1 MTLTPPP
8 SRALL
13 KPLRKAIFPV
23 AGLGTRFLP
32 ATKTIPKEMLTIVD
46 RPLIHYAVEEALA
59 AGCDTLIFVTG
70 RNKRAVEDYFDRH
83 PELEIELEAKGK
95 LAELELVRNIIP
107 SHVRCVYVRQSQPL
121 GLGHAVACAAHLI
134 DDEPF
139 AVILPDDLIHT
150 SRTSCLAQMLEAYE
164 SKEGS
169 ILAIEQM
176 PSNQLHRYGVVGS
189 ADLRAYPLRINQ
201 LIEKP
206 SIEHAP
212 SNWTIVGRYILLPSV
227 MRELEKSTHTPGTEI
242 QLTDAIAA
250 TLNSTPVY
258 GLPISGKRFDCGSK
272 RGFLEANIHYGL
284 LQSDEEDE

>member
-1 MTLTPPP
+1 M
-8 SRALL
+8 

-46 RPLIHYAVEEALA
+46 RPLIHYAVEEAIA

-83 PELEIELEAKGK
+83 PELEAELEAKGK
-95 LAELELVRNIIP
+95 IDELNLIRNIIP
-107 SHVRCVYVRQSQPL
+107 SHVRCVYVRQAQPL

-139 AVILPDDLIHT
+139 AVILPDDLIDG
-150 SRTSCLAQMLEAYE
+150 SGFGCLAQMLETHQTTN
-164 SKEGS
+164 GS
-169 ILAIEQM
+169 ILAVEKM
-176 PSNQLHRYGVVGS
+176 PASQLHRYGVIAPENTNAHPLKIVG
-189 ADLRAYPLRINQ
+189 LV
-201 LIEKP
+201 EKP
-206 SIEHAP
+206 SAEQAP
-212 SNWTIVGRYILLPSV
+212 SHWTVVGRYILLPEIMQQLSQAAPN
-227 MRELEKSTHTPGTEI
+227 LDAEI

-250 TLNSTPVY
+250 TLTTIPTY

-272 RGFLEANIHYGL
+272 RGFLEANVHFGL
-284 LQSDEEDE
+284 LQANE